1 MPEVIPTRP
10 VTPLYLSQAD
20 VVAVGLGVREV
31 IGIVEETFRLKGRGE
46 VECPPKTALHPAP
59 GNFFHAMPACVPAHG
74 AVGVKWIGYYPGN
87 AEARGVPDSAGVL
100 ILNSLETGQP
110 DCIMDGMWLSYTR
123 TAAVTAVAARH
134 LARPDARVLGLIGA
148 GGLARTHLHALRE
161 VLPRLDRVLVFARRE
176 SSRRGY
182 CEEMGPA
189 FPGELVPVGSARE
202 AVAQAD
208 VVVSST
214 TKPDAPFL
222 RAEWVKP
229 GALVTPLEGIAAWE
243 SAVLTAADRF
253 LVDETRQAMLMI
265 RARRSDAE
273 IPEPYAELGDVV
285 VGRKVGRAGPA
296 ERIVSINTGYAA
308 TDVTVGRAVYL
319 RAVEKGL
326 GTRLPL
332 Y

>member
-1 MPEVIPTRP
+1 MSVRP

-20 VVAVGLGVREV
+20 VVAAGLGLREM
-31 IGIVEETFRLKGRGE
+31 IDIVEDTFRLKGRGE
-46 VECPPKTALHPAP
+46 VDCPPKTALHPGP
-59 GNFFHAMPACVPAHG
+59 GSFFHAMPACVPAHR

-87 AEARGVPDSAGVL
+87 VEARGVPDSAGVL

-123 TAAVTAVAARH
+123 TAAVTAVAAKY

-148 GGLARTHLHALRE
+148 GGLARTHLRALRE

-182 CEEMGPA
+182 CDEMA
-189 FPGELVPVGSARE
+189 HDFPGTLVPVGSAEE
-202 AVAQAD
+202 AVTDAD
-208 VVVSST
+208 LVVSST
-214 TKPDAPFL
+214 TKPEAPFL
-222 RAEWVKP
+222 RAGWLKP
-229 GALVTPLEGIAAWE
+229 GVLVTPLEGIAAWE
-243 SAVLTAADRF
+243 TAVLTAADKF
-253 LVDETRQAMLMI
+253 LVDDARQALLMM
-265 RARRSDAE
+265 RARRPEAE

-285 VGRKVGRAGPA
+285 VRRKAGRASA
-296 ERIVSINTGYAA
+296 TERIVSINSGYAA

-319 RAVEKGL
+319 RAVDKGL

>member
-1 MPEVIPTRP
+1 VSLRP

-20 VVAVGLGVREV
+20 VVAAGLGLREV
-31 IGIVEETFRLKGRGE
+31 IDLVEDTFRLRGRGE
-46 VECPPKTALHPAP
+46 VECPPKTALHPSP
-59 GNFFHAMPACVPAHG
+59 GTFFHAMPACVPAHQ

-87 AEARGVPDSAGVL
+87 VEARGVPDSAGVL
-100 ILNSLETGQP
+100 LLNSLETGQP
-110 DCIMDGMWLSYTR
+110 ECIMDGMWLSYTR

-148 GGLARTHLHALRE
+148 GGLARTHLRALRE
-161 VLPRLDRVLVFARRE
+161 VLPRLDQVLVFARRE

-182 CEEMGPA
+182 CEEMA
-189 FPGELVPVGSARE
+189 AEFPGELVPVGSARE
-202 AVAQAD
+202 AVAGAD
-208 VVVSST
+208 LVVSST
-214 TKPDAPFL
+214 TKPEAPFL
-222 RAEWVKP
+222 LAAWVRP
-229 GALVTPLEGIAAWE
+229 GALIAPLEGIAAWE
-243 SAVLTAADRF
+243 TAVLTTADKF
-253 LVDETRQAMLMI
+253 LVDDTRQALGML
-265 RARRSDAE
+265 RARRPEAA

-285 VGRKVGRAGPA
+285 VGRTAGRTSPA